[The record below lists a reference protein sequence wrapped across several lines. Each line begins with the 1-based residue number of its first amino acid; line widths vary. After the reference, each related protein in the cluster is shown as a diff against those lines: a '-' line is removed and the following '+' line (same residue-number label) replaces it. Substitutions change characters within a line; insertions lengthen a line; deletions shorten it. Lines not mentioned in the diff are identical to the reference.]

1 MTASMQKISTFL
13 ARSIGVWLILLG
25 LGSFLI
31 ASRYSDVQAR
41 AFRETLLSRHPEM
54 DLRDVMA
61 LTDTFGGANE
71 RIIWIMA
78 CTSILWF
85 CLAGVLAYALGKTT
99 RI

>member
-1 MTASMQKISTFL
+1 MLKISKL
-13 ARSIGVWLILLG
+13 LGRSIGVWFILLG

-31 ASRYSDVQAR
+31 ASRYSDMQAR

-54 DLRDVMA
+54 DLRDVLA
-61 LTDTFGGANE
+61 LTDTFGSANE
-71 RIIWIMA
+71 KIIWIMA

-99 RI
+99 KL